1 MPKVLITDDVS
12 ELLLQGLPALGYEY
26 DFLPEI
32 TFAEVIGII
41 KHYEGL
47 VINSKIQCGAELLTH
62 ATKLKWIGR
71 LGSGMEVIDTNLC
84 NSMGI
89 RYFNT
94 PSGNCQAVAEHA
106 VGMLLSLMRNI
117 TIANNEVNNGEWIR
131 EANRGE
137 ELSGKTI
144 AILGFGN
151 TGEAFAKVLSGFD
164 VKVLAY
170 DKYKQGYTNHYVS
183 ESSYDEM
190 FEKADVLSLHLPLT
204 EETIFSVNSHFL
216 SNFSKPIYL
225 LNTSRGKVLKTEDL
239 IPLFENGKLKGAGL
253 DVLEN
258 EKINELSES
267 EQKLFSALQ
276 KEKRVL
282 LTPHIAGWTHESKR
296 KIALKVLENISFLA
310 K

>member
-71 LGSGMEVIDTNLC
+71 LGSGMEVINTVLCDNL
-84 NSMGI
+84 NI
-89 RYFNT
+89 KYFNT
-94 PSGNCQAVAEHA
+94 PTGNCQAVAEHSL
-106 VGMLLSLMRNI
+106 GMLLSMMRNI
-117 TIANNEVNNGEWIR
+117 ITSNNEVKNGLWIR

-137 ELSGKTI
+137 ELSGKTV
-144 AILGFGN
+144 AILGYGN
-151 TGEAFAKVLSGFD
+151 TGEAFARLLSGFD
-164 VKVLAY
+164 LKVLAY
-170 DKYKQGYTNHYVS
+170 DKYRKGYSSHYVS
-183 ESSYDEM
+183 ESSYEEI
-190 FEKADVLSLHLPLT
+190 FGKADVLSLHLPQT
-204 EETIFSVNSHFL
+204 EETIYSVDSHFL
-216 SNFSKPIYL
+216 SNFRKPIYL

-239 IPLFENGKLKGAGL
+239 IPLIENGKLKGVGL

-296 KIALKVLENISFLA
+296 KIAVKVLENISLLT